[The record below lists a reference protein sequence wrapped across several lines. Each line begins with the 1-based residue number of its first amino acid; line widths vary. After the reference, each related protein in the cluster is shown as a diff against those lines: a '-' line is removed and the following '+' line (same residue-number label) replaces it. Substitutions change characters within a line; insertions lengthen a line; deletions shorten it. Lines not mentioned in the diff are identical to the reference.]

1 MAPSMIHRPQTLRIS
16 AMALAA
22 LSLTCGLVPASA
34 QTVYREYDDGRV
46 DVFPRDGRFAAPYR
60 RQPRAD
66 DEDDDERFER
76 EDDNDD
82 DDDDDDDDNENRQG
96 TFDFSRREDMQQPLL
111 RKAPAPPPSVDAR
124 PGEKAWKP
132 AL

>member
-1 MAPSMIHRPQTLRIS
+1 MAPSIIHRPQTLRIS

-22 LSLTCGLVPASA
+22 LSLTCVPVPASA

-66 DEDDDERFER
+66 DEDDDGRFER
-76 EDDNDD
+76 EEDNDD
-82 DDDDDDDDNENRQG
+82 DGYDDDDNSENRQG
-96 TFDFSRREDMQQPLL
+96 TFDFSRQEDSQQPLS
-111 RKAPAPPPSVDAR
+111 RKAPAPPPSVEAR
-124 PGEKAWKP
+124 PGDEAWKP

>member
-1 MAPSMIHRPQTLRIS
+1 MAPSMIHRPQTLCIS
-16 AMALAA
+16 AITLAA
-22 LSLTCGLVPASA
+22 LSLACVPVPASA

-76 EDDNDD
+76 EEDNDD
-82 DDDDDDDDNENRQG
+82 DGYDDDDNENRQG
-96 TFDFSRREDMQQPLL
+96 TFDFSQRKDSQQPSS
-111 RKAPAPPPSVDAR
+111 RKAPAPPSIDAR
-124 PGEKAWKP
+124 PDAKAWKP